1 MQGRIG
7 PVARDEA
14 RRGTLIVV
22 AISLVALVVST
33 SVAVGLS
40 RVIVNPVRDL
50 MRGVEA
56 VRQGDFD
63 RRVPLASLEELR
75 LLGEGFNRMAE
86 TLGEYRASSLGE
98 LLQAKST
105 LESTI
110 ASIPSAVIV
119 VDPDGRIESANPPGW
134 KVLDGLNG
142 AATKAIADVDF
153 PAPIRDA
160 LEQTRRGLSVP
171 GPGADLDQAVAI
183 PIDGQLRKMLVTVA
197 PIPEFQDRQPALVIV
212 FDDVTELAR
221 LDELRSELVAVASH
235 ELKTPLTTL
244 RMNLLMLQ
252 EQNGQFPPPQQ
263 EMLQAAI
270 TGTDDLAATIEE
282 MLDLTRIESGQ
293 LQLRQERVDL
303 GALLDEAVRSLQPRF
318 DDAGIALSTHRERRE
333 HLAWGDA
340 ARLKLVFTNLLGN
353 ALKYTPRG
361 GRVTVALARVEPAD
375 DNTVPELELTVTD
388 EGPGVPP
395 EFRERIFEKF
405 FRVEHHVQE
414 REHPPAD
421 AFAASSGSPSTSAR
435 PVRLSRME
443 RTTHGGVRGTGIG
456 LFLCRQIIEAHH
468 GRIWCEPSPSGN
480 GSRFTFRMPTG
491 SAVPA

>member
-1 MQGRIG
+1 
-7 PVARDEA
+7 
-14 RRGTLIVV
+14 
-22 AISLVALVVST
+22 
-33 SVAVGLS
+33 
-40 RVIVNPVRDL
+40 
-50 MRGVEA
+50 
-56 VRQGDFD
+56 
-63 RRVPLASLEELR
+63 
-75 LLGEGFNRMAE
+75 
-86 TLGEYRASSLGE
+86 
-98 LLQAKST
+98 
-105 LESTI
+105 
-110 ASIPSAVIV
+110 
-119 VDPDGRIESANPPGW
+119 
-134 KVLDGLNG
+134 
-142 AATKAIADVDF
+142 
-153 PAPIRDA
+153 
-160 LEQTRRGLSVP
+160 
-171 GPGADLDQAVAI
+171 
-183 PIDGQLRKMLVTVA
+183 MLVTVA

-252 EQNGQFPPPQQ
+252 EQNGQLPPAQQ

-293 LQLRQERVDL
+293 LQLRRERVDL

-318 DDAGIALSTHRERRE
+318 DDAGIVLSTHRELGE
-333 HLAWGDA
+333 HLVWGDA

-361 GRVTVALARVEPAD
+361 GRVTVALERVEPAD

-421 AFAASSGSPSTSAR
+421 ASAASSDSPSTSSR
-435 PVRLSRME
+435 SLQLSRKE
-443 RTTHGGVRGTGIG
+443 RTPHGGVRGTGIG

-480 GSRFTFRMPTG
+480 GSCFTFRMLTG
-491 SAVPA
+491 PAGTA